1 MEGKEMIKL
10 THEQIQKIAE
20 GINVICFK
28 RNPKK
33 PDEYVLLE
41 YPRVD
46 VFHQSCIW
54 KDPSFDYDHQK
65 KVKQTFLSFEA
76 EHAYGAKELFKPS
89 LAEVIQA
96 MPLDL
101 IGKVNAVTI
110 QYNGFAEDNS
120 KHKSI
125 VTPYVI
131 CEKKPFVPFFS
142 DEEEKKL
149 HPSPLKIGDLVGI
162 IIDEFCQV
170 SIDVILPDTRNL
182 HTLFEGPM
190 NEVPEKYLDKR
201 FRPIDIIKDFEY
213 KIHLIIN

>member
-1 MEGKEMIKL
+1 MKEKIKL

-20 GINVICFK
+20 DISVICFRSDPNTK
-28 RNPKK
+28 
-33 PDEYVLLE
+33 EYVLLE
-41 YPRVD
+41 YPKVYD
-46 VFHQSCIW
+46 VFCESCIW
-54 KDPSFDYDHQK
+54 DEPLYNNAHPKEVRSVLP
-65 KVKQTFLSFEA
+65 SFEA
-76 EHAYGAKELFKPS
+76 VHAYGSTALFKPS

-96 MPLDL
+96 CPINYL
-101 IGKVNAVTI
+101 GNFNAVTI

-131 CEKKPFVPFFS
+131 CNKRKPFVPCFS

-149 HPSPLKIGDLVGI
+149 HPSPLKIGDLVGT

-170 SIDVILPDTRNL
+170 SIDVIQPDTRNL
-182 HTLFEGPM
+182 QTLFDGPM
-190 NEVPEKYLDKR
+190 NKVPEEYLDKH
-201 FRPIDIIKDFEY
+201 FRPIDIIKYSEY

>member
-1 MEGKEMIKL
+1 MKEKIKL
-10 THEQIQKIAE
+10 THDQIQKIAE

-65 KVKQTFLSFEA
+65 EVKQTFLSFEA
-76 EHAYGAKELFKPS
+76 EHTYGAKELFKPS

-101 IGKVNAVTI
+101 IGKVNAFTI
-110 QYNGFAEDNS
+110 KYDGFTEDGS

-125 VTPYVI
+125 VTPYLI
-131 CEKKPFVPFFS
+131 GRKRILFVPPLGAK
-142 DEEEKKL
+142 EEKKL
-149 HPSPLKIGDLVGI
+149 HPSPLKIGDLVGT

-170 SIDVILPDTRNL
+170 SIDVIQPDTRNL
-182 HTLFEGPM
+182 RTLFDGPM
-190 NEVPEKYLDKR
+190 NEVPEGYLDKH
-201 FRPIDIIKDFEY
+201 FRPIEIIRDDED
-213 KIHLIIN
+213 KIHLIVN

>member
-1 MEGKEMIKL
+1 MKEKIKL

-65 KVKQTFLSFEA
+65 EVKQTFLSFEA
-76 EHAYGAKELFKPS
+76 EHTYGAKELFKPS

-101 IGKVNAVTI
+101 IGKVNAFTI
-110 QYNGFAEDNS
+110 KYDGFTSDYS
-120 KHKSI
+120 KHKSV
-125 VTPYVI
+125 VTPYLIGAKIAKIPPVKD
-131 CEKKPFVPFFS
+131 KK
-142 DEEEKKL
+142 EECSL
-149 HPSPLKIGDLVGI
+149 HPSSLKIGDLVGTVLNKY
-162 IIDEFCQV
+162 CRV
-170 SIDVILPDTRNL
+170 SIDVFMPDMRL
-182 HTLFEGPM
+182 ESVWQSTLDD
-190 NEVPEKYLDKR
+190 VPEEYLNR
-201 FRPIDIIKDFEY
+201 SFRPIDIVTDFEDR
-213 KIHLIIN
+213 IHLIVN